1 MVLEK
6 IKRRYDRIQKIGF
19 VKNIYEL
26 DWFIGTGEYVNDFEG
41 DIQKKVLDQV
51 EKFKFG
57 KNGYFIVTDKNNNY
71 ISHIN
76 RNLIGQNALKKL
88 EDMNDYLSLNKIKE
102 TIEKKRRLCIF
113 EIL

>member
-1 MVLEK
+1 MTLKE
-6 IKRRYDRIQKIGF
+6 IFR
-19 VKNIYEL
+19 
-26 DWFIGTGEYVNDFEG
+26 
-41 DIQKKVLDQV
+41 KKVLDQV

-102 TIEKKRRLCIF
+102 TIEKKEGYVYLKF
-113 EIL
+113 YKPNTNKLSFKILYLRTVPNGGDG